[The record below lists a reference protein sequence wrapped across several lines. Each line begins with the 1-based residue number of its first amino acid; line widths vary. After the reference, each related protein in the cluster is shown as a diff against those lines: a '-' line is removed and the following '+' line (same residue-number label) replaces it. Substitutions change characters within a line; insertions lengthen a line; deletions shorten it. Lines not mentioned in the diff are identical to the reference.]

1 MNERA
6 RGAVPRQ
13 LARIVLLLAAAMTA
27 GQAGAEAPL
36 PAEAARLAD
45 HSLLIAMARAGKR
58 LVAVGDRGV
67 IVYSADQGENWTQAA
82 TVPVQSLLTGVCF
95 FDSQHGIAVGHDQTV
110 LTTADGGRTWA
121 LSHRDVQAQ
130 GPLLD
135 VWCGTGG
142 RALAVGAYSVQLV
155 SEDAGAHW
163 SERRF
168 SPTPLALP
176 AHAKPAAAPAGHD
189 DGGAANGYH
198 LNRIVAASASRL
210 YVAGEAG
217 HLYRSDDS
225 GVSWLELPSPYEG
238 SFFGVL
244 PLSGDVVLAFGL
256 RGSLYRSDDAG
267 ASWHKIET
275 GTTAMLDNGVRLGE
289 AGAAIVGL
297 AGVVLVSSDGGR
309 SFALEQQA
317 DHVDLSAALAVGDQT
332 LATAGVRGV
341 RVIRLEHAQPDGEEP

>member
-6 RGAVPRQ
+6 RGAVPRRR
-13 LARIVLLLAAAMTA
+13 ARILLSLAVVIVA
-27 GQAGAEAPL
+27 GQALAEAPL
-36 PAEAARLAD
+36 PAETARLAD
-45 HSLLIAMARAGKR
+45 HSLLIAMARSGKR
-58 LVAVGDRGV
+58 LVAVGDHGV
-67 IVYSADQGENWTQAA
+67 IVYSADQGENWTQANA
-82 TVPVQSLLTGVCF
+82 VPVQSLLTGVCF
-95 FDSQHGIAVGHDQTV
+95 FDSQHGIAVGHDQV
-110 LTTADGGRTWA
+110 ALTTADGGRTWA
-121 LSHRDVQAQ
+121 LAHRDVQAQ

-142 RALAVGAYSVQLV
+142 RAVAVGAYSAQLV
-155 SEDAGAHW
+155 SEDSGAHW
-163 SERRF
+163 SEQKF
-168 SPTPLALP
+168 SPTPLPVP
-176 AHAKPAAAPAGHD
+176 AHAKPAAVPARDD

-210 YVAGEAG
+210 YIAGEAG

-256 RGSLYRSDDAG
+256 RGTLYRSSDAG
-267 ASWHKIET
+267 ASWQKVET
-275 GTTAMLDNGVRLGE
+275 GTTAMLDNAVRLGE

-297 AGVVLVSSDGGR
+297 AGVVLVSSDGGH

-332 LATAGVRGV
+332 LATAGVRGAH
-341 RVIRLEHAQPDGEEP
+341 VIRLEHAQPDEEAP